1 MKKLFLLLVTVA
13 MFTLTSLAQTVNV
26 RGTVISAEDDEPIA
40 GATVKAKGTTI
51 GTQTDIDGN
60 FQLTVP
66 AEVHKLVISFVGM
79 LTVEVD
85 VKPVVKVVMESNE
98 TVLDEVVVTG
108 YGTTRR
114 AAFTGA
120 ASVVDGDVVE
130 RKSDVN
136 FVKSLE
142 GSVTGFQYNNSTSSP
157 GTWGSVYV
165 RGMGT
170 LSSSAQPLYVIDG
183 VPVNS
188 DYDTMSDNNNMF
200 DPMSAYNP
208 ADIESI
214 TVLKDAAATAIY
226 GSRAANGVIVITTK
240 KGGQSKLNVTFETRQ
255 GFTSIANNN
264 MKYANA
270 AKTMATLATG
280 VVNGGYYPTIAD
292 ATAYLTN
299 RFDWDGVTD
308 VDWIKE
314 VSRKGYYADYNLAFN
329 GSTGSTNYYVNLGYN
344 DADGLV
350 IGSSNTRYS
359 GRVNLD
365 TKYKFLS
372 VGLNSSYSYSINNN
386 FSQSTGGSNSNP
398 LVGAVTSMLPFYS
411 PYVGVGDE
419 REYSHISLYNPLA
432 VQDPEL
438 GDLNK
443 VTNQT
448 IVANPW
454 LRVDFGKGIWAK
466 TNFGANI
473 MDQREYS
480 YWSAVYNPQGM
491 DYNGLGQQ
499 YNSRV
504 STLTWT
510 NTVGWDYTFNKEHS
524 IALLFGQEMQRYDYW
539 YEYYSGCDF
548 PFADSGMR
556 DFATAGNMEMGSE
569 YYKSESRL
577 ASYFMDLHYDYANRY
592 YLSASYR
599 RDGSSVFGA
608 KHRWG
613 NFWSV
618 GGKWRITEENFLKDN
633 TTITNAAL
641 RVSYGTVGN
650 QSLPSLYAARGY
662 YAAGYNYAGVP
673 GMVPSQISNPDL
685 TWETAKKFDLGFDL
699 SLFNRATFTFDFYN
713 DETHDALYS
722 VPLSYTTG
730 LGSSYK
736 NIGKMRNLGIEF
748 GGNGTVFYTND
759 VTINL
764 FANITWNKN
773 RVLKLATDE
782 PIESSYTIIEEG
794 HPYRQ
799 FFMKEYAGVNPENGK
814 AMYYLNAEG
823 DELTDDWSKAAKRYV
838 GSAEPKVFG
847 AFGVNG
853 NAYGFDFSMQFNYRI
868 GNKVYDSGHSFTGW
882 GNTAFRTP
890 LEVVADNS
898 WTPENP
904 NAKYPQY
911 IYGDPDNNMGHSSRW
926 MMSGNYLRLSNI
938 TLGYTLPA
946 KLTRKA
952 FLNKVRVYT
961 TFDNVHTWTA
971 SDFIG
976 YNPETYAS
984 GVIAW
989 QYPATFT
996 FTGGVQVT
1004 F

>member
-51 GTQTDIDGN
+51 GTQTDIDGK

-85 VKPVVKVVMESNE
+85 VKPVVNVVMESNE

-120 ASVVDGDVVE
+120 ASVVDGDVVD

-142 GSVTGFQYNNSTSSP
+142 GTVTGFQYNNSTSSP
-157 GTWGSVYV
+157 GQFGSVYI
-165 RGMGT
+165 RGMGS
-170 LSSSAQPLYVIDG
+170 LSSSSQPLYVIDG

-188 DYDTMSDNNNMF
+188 DYEGGLGTNNYF
-200 DPMSAYNP
+200 DPMAAYNP
-208 ADIESI
+208 ADIESV

-255 GFTSIANNN
+255 GFTSMANNN
-264 MKYANA
+264 MKYADA
-270 AKTMATLATG
+270 ASTIDALARR
-280 VVNGGYYPTIAD
+280 YAARYPSKYTFED
-292 ATAYLTN
+292 AREYMIDKFN
-299 RFDWDGVTD
+299 WDGVTNT
-308 VDWIKE
+308 DWIKE
-314 VSRKGYYADYNLAFN
+314 ITRKAYYADYNIAFN
-329 GSTGSTNYYVNLGYN
+329 GTTGSTNYYVNLNYN

-350 IGSSNTRYS
+350 IGSNNKRYS
-359 GRVNLD
+359 GRINLD
-365 TKYKFLS
+365 SKYKFLT
-372 VGLNSSYSYSINNN
+372 VGINATYSYSDNQS
-386 FSQSTGGSNSNP
+386 FSASTGGAMSSPLTAAVSSMTPMYAPYIGEGADRRYNP
-398 LVGAVTSMLPFYS
+398 VN
-411 PYVGVGDE
+411 
-419 REYSHISLYNPLA
+419 YNPLA
-432 VQDPEL
+432 VMDPDL
-438 GDLNK
+438 GDFNK
-443 VTNQT
+443 VNNKTL
-448 IVANPW
+448 VANPY

-466 TNFGANI
+466 TNFGYNL
-473 MDQREYS
+473 MDQRNYQ

-491 DYNGLGQQ
+491 NYNGLGQQ
-499 YNSRV
+499 ENSNFAI
-504 STLTWT
+504 LTWT
-510 NTVGWDYTFNKEHS
+510 NTIGWDYKFNNQHS
-524 IALLFGQEMQRYDYW
+524 IALLIGQEMQRRTYID
-539 YEYYSGCDF
+539 EYYMGQDF
-548 PFADSGMR
+548 PFADQGMR
-556 DFATAGNMEMGSE
+556 DLATAGSWGDSS
-569 YYKSESRL
+569 YYKEENRL
-577 ASYFMDLHYDYANRY
+577 ASYFGDFHYDYANRY
-592 YLSASYR
+592 YLSASFR
-599 RDGSSVFGA
+599 RDGSSVFGSN
-608 KHRWG
+608 KRWG

-618 GGKWRITEENFLKDN
+618 GGKWRITEESFLKEN

-650 QSLPSLYAARGY
+650 QSIGAYSARGY
-662 YAAGYNYAGVP
+662 YATGYNYANSP

-685 TWETAKKFDLGFDL
+685 TWETSKKFDLGFDL
-699 SLFNRATFTFDFYN
+699 ALFNRATFTFDFYN
-713 DETHDALYS
+713 DETHDALYN
-722 VPLSYTTG
+722 VPLSFTTG
-730 LGSSYK
+730 MASSKK
-736 NIGKMRNLGIEF
+736 NIGKMRNRGIEF
-748 GGNGTVFYTND
+748 GANGTVFYTND
-759 VTINL
+759 VTVNL

-773 RVLKLATDE
+773 TVVKLVTDE
-782 PIESSYTIIEEG
+782 PIVDTYTIIEQG
-794 HPYRQ
+794 RPYRQ
-799 FFMKEYAGVNPENGK
+799 FFMPEYVGVNPENGK
-814 AMYYLNAEG
+814 AIYYKNEEG
-823 DELTDDWSKAAKRYV
+823 TETTENYNEAAKRYV

-847 AFGVNG
+847 AFGING
-853 NAYGFDFSMQFNYRI
+853 NAYGFDFSMQFNYRL
-868 GNKVYDSGHSFTGW
+868 GNKVYDTGHRFTGW
-882 GNTAFRTP
+882 GMDERTP
-890 LEVVADNS
+890 LKEWVNNS

-904 NAKYPQY
+904 NAKYPQD
-911 IYGDPDNNMGHSSRW
+911 IYGDPNNNMGNSTRW
-926 MMSGNYLRLSNI
+926 LMNGSYLRLSNI

-952 FLNKVRVYT
+952 FMNKVRIYT

-984 GVIAW
+984 GQIAW
-989 QYPATFT
+989 QYPAIFT